1 MARISG
7 SILPQDTWRMEQFSK
22 AYVKAVAS
30 VTDCSVD
37 WSTVDND
44 SVDGTLKRRTQTGI
58 VRSPHLD
65 IQLKSTYTDCIQNV
79 HVVYSLSIKNYDDL
93 RTVNLL
99 VPRILVVVVL
109 PDDFSNWTNH
119 NEQELAL
126 RKCGY
131 WMSLRGEPA
140 TNNATSKTVHLP
152 RQQVFDVNGLDE
164 IFNNL
169 ENGILP

>member
-7 SILPQDTWRMEQFSK
+7 CILPEDTWRMEQFSR

-30 VTDCSVD
+30 VAECSVD

-44 SVDGTLKRRTQTGI
+44 SVDGTLKRRTRSGT

-65 IQLKSTYTDCIQNV
+65 IQLKATYTNCLTPT
-79 HVVYSLSIKNYDDL
+79 HVVYPLPIKNYDEL

-99 VPRILVVVVL
+99 VPRILIVVVL

-140 TNNATSKTVHLP
+140 TNNATSKTVHLS
-152 RQQVFDVNGLDE
+152 RQQVFDVIGLDA
-164 IFNNL
+164 IFNRL
-169 ENGILP
+169 ESGGLP